1 MGESRIVIIGAG
13 GHAKVVMEII
23 RSGTDGVISGLTD
36 RDPRSRWLMGAEVLG
51 DDSILPSLFADGVR
65 HAFVALGDNRARM
78 VAARKALALGF
89 DLVNAVSPHAMISPS
104 VRMGR
109 GVAIMAGAMI
119 NADTVV
125 EDLVIVNTGA
135 VVDHD
140 ASLGEGCH
148 VGSGAVLAGSVRI
161 GAGALLGAGSTVVP
175 GRSVG
180 AGAIVGAGACVID
193 DLAPDVVAVG
203 VPARVVRSLPGRAA

>member
-1 MGESRIVIIGAG
+1 MTLPIYRTILRSSMSPPRGCRLNCKGSCARGFRPTSPWPPARARRCNIFLIRSRTRSTKPCANDSAGVRRVKCTEWRLSVMGESRIVIIGAG

-109 GVAIMAGAMI
+109 GVA
-119 NADTVV
+119 
-125 EDLVIVNTGA
+125 
-135 VVDHD
+135 
-140 ASLGEGCH
+140 
-148 VGSGAVLAGSVRI
+148 
-161 GAGALLGAGSTVVP
+161 
-175 GRSVG
+175 
-180 AGAIVGAGACVID
+180 
-193 DLAPDVVAVG
+193 
-203 VPARVVRSLPGRAA
+203 